1 MRKLIMWNL
10 MTLDGYVEG
19 PDRDIGWHEDVWGDE
34 LQQVSIEQGNEAG
47 ALLFGRIT
55 YELMASYWPSAK
67 GEIADSM
74 NGLPKIVASRTLE
87 KADWHNTRLVR
98 DNVPEEIAR
107 LKAESGKDVFTFG
120 SADLS
125 ASLIPHGLI
134 DELRICVVPLVLGGG
149 TPLFKASPERL
160 KLRLVSTRP
169 LTSGAVVLH
178 YRPA

>member
-19 PDRDIGWHEDVWGDE
+19 PNRDIGWHEDVWGDE
-34 LQQVSIEQGNEAG
+34 LQQISIEQGREAG

-55 YELMASYWPSAK
+55 YELMASYWPTAK

-98 DNVPEEIAR
+98 ENLPEEIAR
-107 LKAESGKDVFTFG
+107 LKAESGKDIFVFG

-125 ASLIPHGLI
+125 ASLVPHGLI
-134 DELRICVVPLVLGGG
+134 DEFRICVVPLVLGGG
-149 TPLFKASPERL
+149 TPLFKSSPERL
-160 KLRLVSTRP
+160 KLRLLETRP
-169 LTSGAVVLH
+169 LKSGGVVLR
-178 YRPA
+178 YQPA

>member
-19 PDRDIGWHEDVWGDE
+19 PNRDIGWHEDVWGDE
-34 LQQVSIEQGNEAG
+34 LQRISIEQGQAAG

-67 GEIADSM
+67 GEIADFM

-98 DNVPEEIAR
+98 ENVPEEIAR
-107 LKAESGKDVFTFG
+107 LKAESGKDVFIFG

-149 TPLFKASPERL
+149 NPLFKSSPESL
-160 KLRLVSTRP
+160 KLRLLATRP

-178 YRPA
+178 YQPA

>member
-19 PDRDIGWHEDVWGDE
+19 PNRDIGWHEDVWGDE
-34 LQQVSIEQGNEAG
+34 LQQISIEQGHAAG

-98 DNVPEEIAR
+98 ENLPAEIAR
-107 LKAESGKDVFTFG
+107 LKAESGKDIFIFG

-125 ASLIPHGLI
+125 ASLVPHGLI
-134 DELRICVVPLVLGGG
+134 DELRVCVVPLVLGGG
-149 TPLFKASPERL
+149 TLLFKSSPERL
-160 KLRLVSTRP
+160 KLRLLETRP
-169 LTSGAVVLH
+169 LASGGVVLR
-178 YRPA
+178 YQPA

>member
-19 PDRDIGWHEDVWGDE
+19 PNRDIGWHEDVWGDE
-34 LQQVSIEQGNEAG
+34 LQQISIEQGHAAG

-55 YELMASYWPSAK
+55 YELMAGYWPSAK
-67 GEIADSM
+67 GETADFM

-98 DNVPEEIAR
+98 ENLPEEIAR
-107 LKAESGKDVFTFG
+107 LKAESGKDIFIFG

-149 TPLFKASPERL
+149 NPLFKSSPESL
-160 KLRLVSTRP
+160 KLRLIETRP
-169 LTSGAVVLH
+169 LASGGVVLH
-178 YRPA
+178 YHPA